1 MSSFRRLDIQG
12 LRALA
17 VGLVI
22 AGHAGVPGTPG
33 GFIGVDVFF
42 VISGFLITGLLLRE
56 IDRDGRVSIS
66 RFYVRRALRI
76 LPAAT
81 VTMVSVLVASALLLP
96 EHRTE
101 SIAGDSVW
109 SAAFMANVHFALDAV
124 DYFNTEAPS
133 PLQHYW
139 SLSVEEQFYLVWP
152 LAVLVAA
159 LLVRASTRA
168 SATTVVATMAATV
181 VVASVA
187 WSIYA
192 TAISPATSYFSTF
205 ARAHELAVGALLA
218 CLLRRRGPL
227 NRHVGAVLGVLGA
240 GALVFA
246 AVTFSE
252 HLPFPGALAL
262 VPVIGTAA
270 LLVAGPETPTGR
282 ILSVAPLR
290 YLGDLSYSLYL
301 WHWPVLILVP
311 ELLPG
316 GGWPVALVEI
326 VLVLVLSMA
335 SYHWIEQPFL
345 QRRLPVFRGGPRTLA
360 LWPAA
365 LVIALVAGLGAQT
378 YSGFRA
384 DQRAVAAEAWFQND
398 DAAYAV
404 DESAPLRAQLRAAL
418 GLADRG
424 APVPPGMAVDVDDVW
439 ARSGYGCA
447 ATYGETVS
455 RYCVYGDAKA
465 DRVVAV
471 VGDSHAGM
479 WLPALD
485 LIAQRERV
493 RLVAIIKH
501 SCPTWD
507 VATTSDKMPDAEC
520 DAFREWTMRRLAK
533 IQPDTIIVGTRAGLK
548 SHPGDPRDLGEQWET
563 GVRSVV
569 DRLTGISAD
578 VRVLADIPS
587 RPDPADCLASAD
599 RLDEC
604 VTVAAGVEVER
615 NQLTRRAVEGTDA
628 RFVPTVGLMCNRRCP
643 LVVGESILYQD
654 LNHVTASWAK
664 HVGEDLAERL
674 GPLERIEMT
683 CSDASSKDSA
693 PQSHRP
699 AGVHPCAAKENDE

>member
-22 AGHAGVPGTPG
+22 AGHAGVPGIPG

-81 VTMVSVLVASALLLP
+81 VTMVSVLVASAVLLP

-101 SIAGDSVW
+101 SVAGDSVW
-109 SAAFMANVHFALDAV
+109 SAAFMANIHFALDAV

-152 LAVLVAA
+152 LAALAAA
-159 LLVRASTRA
+159 LLVRRSARA
-168 SATTVVATMAATV
+168 SAIAVIATMAATV
-181 VVASVA
+181 VVVSLG
-187 WSIYA
+187 WSIHA

-218 CLLRRRGPL
+218 CLLARRGPL
-227 NRHVGAVLGVLGA
+227 DRRVAAVLGVLGA

-252 HLPFPGALAL
+252 HLRFPGALAL

-270 LLVAGPETPTGR
+270 LLAAGPETPTGR
-282 ILSVAPLR
+282 LLSVAPLR

-301 WHWPVLILVP
+301 WHWPVLVLTPKV
-311 ELLPG
+311 LPG
-316 GGWPVALVEI
+316 GGWQVALAEI
-326 VLVLVLSMA
+326 ALVLLLSMA
-335 SYHWIEQPFL
+335 SYHWIEQPFQ
-345 QRRLPVFRGGPRTLA
+345 QRRLPVFRGGPRTLV

-365 LVIALVAGLGAQT
+365 LAIALVAGLGAQA
-378 YSGFRA
+378 YAGVRA
-384 DQRAVAAEAWFQND
+384 DQRANAAEAWFQSAD
-398 DAAYAV
+398 AYAV
-404 DESAPLRAQLRAAL
+404 DESAPLQDQFRAAL
-418 GLADRG
+418 ALADRG
-424 APVPPGMAVDVDDVW
+424 APVPPGMAVDIDDVW

-447 ATYGETVS
+447 ASYGDTES
-455 RYCVYGDAKA
+455 RGCVYGDKEA

-471 VGDSHAGM
+471 IGDSHAGM

-485 LIAQRERV
+485 LIAQREQV

-507 VATTSDKMPDAEC
+507 VAVSSDKMPDAEC
-520 DAFREWTMRRLAK
+520 DAFREWTMRSLARMR
-533 IQPDTIIVGTRAGLK
+533 PDTIIVGTRAGLA
-548 SHPGDPRDLGEQWET
+548 SHPGDPRNLGEQWEA
-563 GVRSVV
+563 GVSSMV
-569 DRLTGISAD
+569 DRLTDISSD

-587 RPDPADCLASAD
+587 RPDPVDCLASAD
-599 RLDEC
+599 RLEDC
-604 VTVAAGVEVER
+604 VTVAAGVETER
-615 NQLTRRAVEGTDA
+615 NQLTRTAVEKADA
-628 RFVPTVGLMCNRRCP
+628 RFVPMVDLMCTRRCP
-643 LVVGESILYQD
+643 LVVGEAILYQD

-664 HVGEDLAERL
+664 RVVEDLAERL
-674 GPLERIEMT
+674 GPLQAIENG
-683 CSDASSKDSA
+683 CDGASADA
-693 PQSHRP
+693 PQHDRNASPH
-699 AGVHPCAAKENDE
+699 ACAAKVIHK

>member
-1 MSSFRRLDIQG
+1 MSSYRRLDIQG

-109 SAAFMANVHFALDAV
+109 SAAFMANIHFALDAV

-139 SLSVEEQFYLVWP
+139 SLSVEEQFYVVWP

-168 SATTVVATMAATV
+168 SATTVIATMAATV
-181 VVASVA
+181 VVVSVA

-192 TAISPATSYFSTF
+192 TATSPATSYFST
-205 ARAHELAVGALLA
+205 LA
-218 CLLRRRGPL
+218 
-227 NRHVGAVLGVLGA
+227 
-240 GALVFA
+240 
-246 AVTFSE
+246 
-252 HLPFPGALAL
+252 
-262 VPVIGTAA
+262 IGTAA

-316 GGWPVALVEI
+316 GGWRVVLGEI

-345 QRRLPVFRGGPRTLA
+345 QRRLPVFRGGPRTLV

-384 DQRAVAAEAWFQND
+384 DQRAVAAAAWFQSD

-404 DESAPLRAQLRAAL
+404 DKDAPLRKQLRSAL
-418 GLADRG
+418 ALADRG
-424 APVPPGMAVDVDDVW
+424 APVPPGMAVDIDDVW
-439 ARSGYGCA
+439 AKSGYGCA
-447 ATYGETVS
+447 ATYGDTVS
-455 RYCVYGDAKA
+455 RDCVYGDKEAE
-465 DRVVAV
+465 RVAV
-471 VGDSHAGM
+471 VIGDSHAGM

-485 LIAQRERV
+485 LVAKRERI

-507 VATTSDKMPDAEC
+507 VATTSDKLPDAEC
-520 DAFREWTMRRLAK
+520 DAFREWTMRRLATMR
-533 IQPDTIIVGTRAGLK
+533 PDIIVVGTRAGLE
-548 SHPGDPRDLGEQWET
+548 SHPGDSRNLGEQWEA
-563 GVRSVV
+563 GVASVV

-587 RPDPADCLASAD
+587 RPDPVDCLASAD
-599 RLDEC
+599 QLEDC
-604 VTVAAGVEVER
+604 VTVAAGIEIER
-615 NQLTRRAVEGTDA
+615 NQLTRRAIDGTSA
-628 RFVPTVGLMCNRRCP
+628 RFIPMVDLMCTRRCP

-664 HVGEDLAERL
+664 RVVDDFAERL
-674 GPLERIEMT
+674 GPLGEVEIV
-683 CSDASSKDSA
+683 CSDDSSADIARQSGGPA
-693 PQSHRP
+693 PS
-699 AGVHPCAAKENDE
+699 HPCAAKVINE

>member
-109 SAAFMANVHFALDAV
+109 SAAFMANIHFALDAV

-139 SLSVEEQFYLVWP
+139 SLSVEEQFYVVWP

-168 SATTVVATMAATV
+168 SATTVIATMAATV
-181 VVASVA
+181 VVVSVA

-192 TAISPATSYFSTF
+192 TATSPATSYFSTF
-205 ARAHELAVGALLA
+205 ARAHELAIGALLA

-227 NRHVGAVLGVLGA
+227 NRRVAAVLGVLGA

-316 GGWPVALVEI
+316 GGWPVALGEI

-345 QRRLPVFRGGPRTLA
+345 QRRLPVFRGGPRTLV
-360 LWPAA
+360 LWPVA

-384 DQRAVAAEAWFQND
+384 DQRAVAAEAWFQSD

-404 DESAPLRAQLRAAL
+404 DKDAPLRKQLRAAL
-418 GLADRG
+418 ALADRG

-439 ARSGYGCA
+439 AKSGYGCA
-447 ATYGETVS
+447 ATYGDTVS
-455 RYCVYGDAKA
+455 RDCVYGDKEAK
-465 DRVVAV
+465 RVAV
-471 VGDSHAGM
+471 VIGDSHAGM

-485 LIAQRERV
+485 LVAKRERI

-507 VATTSDKMPDAEC
+507 VATTSDKLPDAEC
-520 DAFREWTMRRLAK
+520 DAFREWTMRRLTTMR
-533 IQPDTIIVGTRAGLK
+533 PDTIIVGTRAGLE
-548 SHPGDPRDLGEQWET
+548 SHPGDTRNLGEQWET
-563 GVRSVV
+563 GVASVV

-587 RPDPADCLASAD
+587 RPDPVDCLASAD
-599 RLDEC
+599 QLEDC
-604 VTVAAGVEVER
+604 VTVAAGIEIER
-615 NQLTRRAVEGTDA
+615 NQLTRRAINGTSA
-628 RFVPTVGLMCNRRCP
+628 RFIPIVDLMCTKRCP

-664 HVGEDLAERL
+664 RVVDDFAERL
-674 GPLERIEMT
+674 GPLGDVEIV
-683 CSDASSKDSA
+683 CSDDSLADVA
-693 PQSHRP
+693 PQPGGP
-699 AGVHPCAAKENDE
+699 APSHPCAAKVINE